1 MSIFKRL
8 FRIGKAETNSL
19 IDKLEDPIKLTE
31 QGIRD
36 MKQDLDKSLQALA
49 EVKALAIRSR
59 NEAQENKSR
68 SEDYERKAM
77 MLVKKA
83 ETGEMDASEADRLA
97 TEALMRKQQCDETV
111 QRANAEKAKFDE
123 QISKMDTNIKR
134 LRSNIGKWE
143 NELKTLKARVKVAD
157 ATSKLNKQ
165 MAQVDGTDTIA
176 MLEKMKD
183 KVQEKEALA
192 ESYGEIANE
201 SRSVDEEIDKALEDA
216 NQSSA
221 NDALAALKAKMKG
234 GTSEE

>member
-83 ETGEMDASEADRLA
+83 DTGEIDPSEADRLA

-123 QISKMDTNIKR
+123 QIAKMDTNIKR

-201 SRSVDEEIDKALEDA
+201 SRSVDEEIDKALEDT

-221 NDALAALKAKMKG
+221 NDALAAPK
-234 GTSEE
+234 S

>member
-36 MKQDLDKSLQALA
+36 MKIELDKSLQALA
-49 EVKALAIRSR
+49 EIKALAIRSR
-59 NEAQENKSR
+59 NEASENKSR

-77 MLVKKA
+77 LLVKKA
-83 ETGEMDASEADRLA
+83 ETGEMDATEADRLA

-111 QRANAEKAKFDE
+111 QRANTEKANFDT
-123 QISKMDTNIKR
+123 QISKMDGNIKT

-143 NELKTLKARVKVAD
+143 NELKTLKARVKVAK
-157 ATSKLNKQ
+157 ATGKLNKQ
-165 MAQVDGTDTIA
+165 LAQIDGSDTIS
-176 MLEKMKD
+176 MLEKMKE

-201 SRSVDEEIDKALEDA
+201 SRSVDEEIDKALEDTEKV
-216 NQSSA
+216 NA

-234 GTSEE
+234 GSEE

>member
-83 ETGEMDASEADRLA
+83 DTGEIDPSEADRLA

-123 QISKMDTNIKR
+123 QIAKMDTNIKR

-201 SRSVDEEIDKALEDA
+201 SRSVDEEIDKALEDT

>member
-31 QGIRD
+31 QGIKD

-83 ETGEMDASEADRLA
+83 ETGQMDAAEADRLA
-97 TEALMRKQQCDETV
+97 TEALMRKQQCDDTV
-111 QRANAEKAKFDE
+111 HRANTEKAKFDE
-123 QISKMDTNIKR
+123 QIAKMDANIKR

-143 NELKTLKARVKVAD
+143 NELKTLKARVKVAN

-201 SRSVDEEIDKALEDA
+201 SRSVDEEIDKALEDSD
-216 NQSSA
+216 QSNA

-234 GTSEE
+234 GSSEG

>member
-83 ETGEMDASEADRLA
+83 ETGEMDTSEADRLA

-123 QISKMDTNIKR
+123 QIAKMDTNIKR

-201 SRSVDEEIDKALEDA
+201 SRSVDEEIDKALEDT